1 MHLVWGKYK
10 DGLFFLVHKL
20 LSYVGR
26 EGYHKL
32 INISAAIGTLR
43 TYLGKVVS
51 YVWDRDAYY
60 IAV

>member
-51 YVWDRDAYY
+51 YV
-60 IAV
+60 